1 MKALAIIV
9 SIILFILSLVLAA
22 VVLFQE
28 SKETGLSGAI
38 GGSSE
43 TFVSK
48 KKARTMQ
55 GKLERFTKILGAC
68 YLVLALIL
76 YFLVA

>member
-55 GKLERFTKILGAC
+55 GKLARFTKILGAC